1 LEYYSIGK
9 FAKKIGKSVNT
20 LRVWDQKGL
29 LKPHY
34 VTEGGHRMYSE
45 DQVYEVLGRPN
56 MTKERITIGYC
67 RVSTKKQQDDLQRQ
81 IELMQL
87 YLSAKGTPFEI
98 ITDIGS
104 GINYEKKGLKQ
115 LLDKVICGEVNK
127 IVVLYRDRLVRFG
140 WELMEQ
146 ICKRYG
152 TVIEVI
158 DSTEKTDEQELV
170 EDLIQ
175 IVTVFSCRL
184 QGKRAHKGKKLIQE
198 VKLLEKEDG

>member
-29 LKPHY
+29 LKPDH
-34 VTEGGHRMYSE
+34 VTEGGHRVYSE
-45 DQVYEVLGRPN
+45 DQIYEVFGRPN
-56 MTKERITIGYC
+56 ITKERITIGYC

-87 YLSAKGTPFEI
+87 YLSAKGVPFEI

-115 LLDKVICGEVNK
+115 LLDKVMRGEVNK

-140 WELMEQ
+140 WELIEQ

-184 QGKRAHKGKKLIQE
+184 QGKRAHKSKKLIQE
-198 VKLLEKEDG
+198 VKRLEKEDG